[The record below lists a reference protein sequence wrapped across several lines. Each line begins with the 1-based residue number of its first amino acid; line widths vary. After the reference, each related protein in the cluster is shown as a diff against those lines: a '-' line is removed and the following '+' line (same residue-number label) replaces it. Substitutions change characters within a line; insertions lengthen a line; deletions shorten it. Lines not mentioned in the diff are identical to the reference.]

1 MKRSGQIYYLG
12 DTLHQN
18 GVMEQIGGVGGGGGG
33 EDATDNY
40 QASVLD
46 NLVDGSVMPR
56 ALTWRTLEEDHGW
69 ERDLVFSFEHVEG
82 EAYMRHASGA
92 VKFT

>member
-1 MKRSGQIYYLG
+1 MGWW
-12 DTLHQN
+12 
-18 GVMEQIGGVGGGGGG
+18 GGR

-46 NLVDGSVMPR
+46 NLVDGSVMPQ

-69 ERDLVFSFEHVEG
+69 KRDLVFSFEHVEG